1 MTGIRKAFPGVVA
14 LDGVDLE
21 VAVGEVHVLLGEN
34 GAGKSTLMHI
44 LGGALRPDAGTITLD
59 GQAVR
64 LATPRDARALGI
76 AVVHQE
82 LALVPALSVAENVL
96 LGALPARAGVV
107 DRHRLVAQARD
118 ALAALDP
125 SLDVRRP
132 VGTLRLGEQQL
143 VEIARALRRRPSL
156 LVLDEPTSALTP
168 HETARLFACIRSL
181 VANGVA
187 VIHISHRMDEIEAIG
202 DRITVLRDGRHVA
215 TVPVHPMDRAQLV
228 RLMADRGPASARPMP
243 TVPSSAP
250 AGAMAALA
258 GAVTET
264 ARVSPA
270 GALASPG
277 AARLTVRGLT
287 RRGVLHDLSFVAR
300 AGEVVGF
307 AGLLGAGRTELARAL
322 FGADPIDAGEI
333 RLDGRPVHFR
343 HPGDAIRAG
352 FGFVT
357 EDRKGE
363 GLLLLRSIR
372 ENIALPV
379 LRSLSRWGVVR
390 RAPERAIADDAVQS
404 LQIRTPSSEQA
415 VLALSGGNQQKVVL
429 AKWLA
434 AGARILL
441 LDEPTRG
448 IDVGA
453 KAEIHALIRR
463 LASDG
468 ATVLLFS
475 SELPELLALAD
486 RTYVLQQG
494 RLVGECARAVAT
506 PERVL
511 ALAVGSA
518 A

>member
-21 VAVGEVHVLLGEN
+21 VTAGEVHVLLGEN

-44 LGGALRPDAGTITLD
+44 LGGALRPDAGTITVD

-64 LATPRDARALGI
+64 LASPRDARALGI
-76 AVVHQE
+76 AIVHQE
-82 LALVPALSVAENVL
+82 LALVPALSVAENIL

-107 DRHRLVAQARD
+107 DRGRLLDGARE

-125 SLDVRRP
+125 SLDVWRP
-132 VGTLRLGEQQL
+132 VGSLRLGQQQL

-187 VIHISHRMDEIEAIG
+187 VICISHRMDEIEAIG

-215 TVPVHPMDRAQLV
+215 TLPVHPMDRAQLV
-228 RLMADRGPASARPMP
+228 HLMADRGPAVALPMSLPSVHAGSAEATSRE
-243 TVPSSAP
+243 
-250 AGAMAALA
+250 
-258 GAVTET
+258 ET
-264 ARVSPA
+264 ASAMGLPEDVPVPRGVER
-270 GALASPG
+270 LA
-277 AARLTVRGLT
+277 VRGLG
-287 RRGVLHDLSFVAR
+287 RRGVLHDISFVAH

-322 FGADPIDAGEI
+322 FGVDPLDTGEI
-333 RLDGRPVHFR
+333 RLDGRPMRFR

-352 FGFVT
+352 VGFVT

-390 RAPERAIADDAVQS
+390 RAPERAIANDAVQT

-463 LASDG
+463 LAADG

-486 RTYVLQQG
+486 RTYVLHQG